1 MPDLGRWGVIEGE
14 RQGQEIHHVAGD
26 FRLVAARGAP
36 AEMMF
41 DDAGVRPV
49 ERAEGVGFHL
59 IEDIRM
65 VRPGRWAVMWRLIRS
80 GAAQDTG
87 TSSVVR

>member
-1 MPDLGRWGVIEGE
+1 MPDLGRWGVIVGK
-14 RQGQEIHHVAGD
+14 RQRKEIHHVAGR
-26 FRLVAARGAP
+26 FRMVAARGAP
-36 AEMMF
+36 AEMLF
-41 DDAGVRPV
+41 DDAGVCPV
-49 ERAEGVGFHL
+49 ERAEGVGFQL

-65 VRPGRWAVMWRLIRS
+65 VRPRRWAVIWRLIRS